1 MIGYKLMKQKNL
13 WKFSR
18 DGKNVVYTRKAY
30 SKQTGEEIKSI
41 IKIVDSSSFDRQIL
55 EVKNAIAKLELDLLD
70 LEEAVKDIKE
80 QEAIIDPDA

>member
-30 SKQTGEEIKSI
+30 SKQTGEEIESKSR
-41 IKIVDSSSFDRQIL
+41 IVTSKAIQLQSDSLSARI
-55 EVKNAIAKLELDLLD
+55 NALGEDQKDLL
-70 LEEAVKDIKE
+70 EAIEDIKK

>member
-1 MIGYKLMKQKNL
+1 MKSKGL
-13 WKFSR
+13 WKLSR
-18 DGKNVVYTRKAY
+18 NGADVVYTRKAY

>member
-1 MIGYKLMKQKNL
+1 MKQKNL

-80 QEAIIDPDA
+80 QEAIIDPD